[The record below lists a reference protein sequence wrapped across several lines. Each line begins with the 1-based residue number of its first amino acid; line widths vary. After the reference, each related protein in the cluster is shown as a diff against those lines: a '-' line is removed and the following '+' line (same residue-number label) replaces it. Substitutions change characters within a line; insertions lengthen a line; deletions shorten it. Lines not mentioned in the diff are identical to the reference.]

1 MDIKQLNSDQIS
13 EIIGLAW
20 CDKTS
25 FEMIKDQTNLSSDQ
39 VKKLMKRELKP
50 GSYKAWR
57 IRVKKNKQKN
67 NKKKV
72 NNNQ

>member
-72 NNNQ
+72 NNNR

>member
-1 MDIKQLNSDQIS
+1 MDIKQLNSNQIS

-67 NKKKV
+67 SKKKV

>member
-25 FEMIKDQTNLSSDQ
+25 FEMIKDQTSLSSDQ

-72 NNNQ
+72 NNNR